1 MYVCTQ
7 RPRKNML
14 VSASL
19 KYAIVILPL
28 VLHGKWL
35 RTLVKRRGSSTG
47 MVVLPTRLISLPSTH
62 HTT

>member
-7 RPRKNML
+7 VPRRNML
-14 VSASL
+14 VSVSL

-28 VLHGKWL
+28 GLHGKWASH
-35 RTLVKRRGSSTG
+35 SSEKEG
-47 MVVLPTRLISLPSTH
+47 LIYRYGVLPTRLISLPSTH